1 MRRAHHALQSE
12 EHAERYVRGAVF
24 VLGDHVLGFT
34 LDSVQDGDRG
44 EYILDAAL
52 GLRRQSRAGYPHHHE
67 DRVSEYH
74 LVAVPVPRVVGR
86 VEKARQVSVH
96 DRSLDHLQRVAPAPG
111 LHLQLERR
119 EKRGEEHLRLRR
131 HGFVKRPN
139 HRAHAS
145 KNGPALR
152 RGNLLHV
159 APLPRL
165 KMRDQGGAQPLAQ
178 RAVKRG
184 DVHEQVRAVDRNLS
198 RGVQRENFHP
208 PKFREC
214 SVESQP
220 SRRLTPRER
229 AQILEEQQRGLG
241 PRVERRDLRA
251 LSRGRRRDRR
261 RVRLEAREH
270 VESRLTRSRRGGG
283 AHALVLRPKHPHAR
297 RHRDGRRRLV
307 LYGLDERECALHA
320 LEPGDVP
327 ARVGLGRFRDG
338 PGERPRLL
346 GGQGPIGEELLRE
359 GHGGR
364 GDVRVSRRTSQLDG
378 SEDVLHA
385 RYRRWIDR
393 ERMNGL

>member
-34 LDSVQDGDRG
+34 LSSVQDRDRG
-44 EYILDAAL
+44 EDILDAAL

-67 DRVSEYH
+67 DRVSKYH
-74 LVAVPVPRVVGR
+74 LVAVPVPRVVSR
-86 VEKARQVSVH
+86 VEKACQVSVH

-111 LHLQLERR
+111 LHLRLERR

-131 HGFVKRPN
+131 HGIVKRPN

-145 KNGPALR
+145 KHGPALR

-159 APLPRL
+159 APLPIL
-165 KMRDQGGAQPLAQ
+165 KMRDQSGAQLLAQ
-178 RAVKRG
+178 RVVKRG
-184 DVHEQVRAVDRNLS
+184 DVHEQVRAVGRNLS
-198 RGVQRENFHP
+198 HGVQRENFHP
-208 PKFREC
+208 LRRES

-220 SRRLTPRER
+220 QRRPTPRER
-229 AQILEEQQRGLG
+229 AQILEEQQRNLG

-251 LSRGRRRDRR
+251 LPRGRRRDRR

-297 RHRDGRRRLV
+297 GHRGGRRRLV
-307 LYGLDERECALHA
+307 LDGLDERECALHA
-320 LEPGDVP
+320 LEPGNVP

-346 GGQGPIGEELLRE
+346 GGQGAIGEKLLRE
-359 GHGGR
+359 AHGGR
-364 GDVRVSRRTSQLDG
+364 GDVRVSRRTRQLDG
-378 SEDVLHA
+378 SEDVLLA
-385 RYRRWIDR
+385 CYRRWIDR
-393 ERMNGL
+393 ERVDGL